1 MNLLKIFTE
10 PGKNKGVIA
19 GIVGGLF
26 FGGAALA
33 YYSYK
38 KELEVLND
46 PKHIQELER
55 LEQNERDEEFLS
67 NVKRAIIDQL
77 SKGGPGILPP
87 EIIAKL
93 YQFNLQAIKHEYIQ
107 LLRASRE
114 ERRKH
119 LNVDMKKYEEHVLKH
134 DEDLENLVIGQEEK
148 VFQRLGMPI
157 QLWEQSFQYLLQR
170 DPQFHYLPMLLLKEI
185 RREFSV
191 VPLSILNTE
200 MLRKVLQFQ
209 IQTYPKIAH
218 DHVDPSISAMVVSDI
233 LTDLVYQEFGLEEED
248 IWKVP
253 KTEITPEVKELIERL
268 QETINRSKGKKSQ
281 VSNNLTESTELKIK
295 LGETEPEKPE
305 LSDHV
310 EKISEPI
317 VETPEIALETAGPA
331 PIKAEIG
338 FDVPIIQEVVEKEAE
353 TKKEET
359 PFN

>member
-134 DEDLENLVIGQEEK
+134 DDDLENLVIGQEER

-157 QLWEQSFQYLLQR
+157 QLWEQSFQYMLQR

-191 VPLSILNTE
+191 VPLSILDTE

-209 IQTYPKIAH
+209 IETYPKIAH
-218 DHVDPSISAMVVSDI
+218 DHVDPAISSMVVSDI
-233 LTDLVYQEFGLEEED
+233 LTDLVYQQFGLEEED
-248 IWKVP
+248 IWRVP
-253 KTEITPEVKELIERL
+253 KTEITPEIKELIDRL
-268 QETINRSKGKKSQ
+268 QETINGSKKGKKAQ
-281 VSNNLTESTELKIK
+281 VSNNLTESTGIK
-295 LGETEPEKPE
+295 LGETDQEKTELPESLEP
-305 LSDHV
+305 
-310 EKISEPI
+310 ISKPI
-317 VETPEIALETAGPA
+317 VETPEIALETAGPP
-331 PIKAEIG
+331 PIQAELG
-338 FDVPIIQEVVEKEAE
+338 LDEPIIQEVVENEVEA
-353 TKKEET
+353 KKEET
-359 PFN
+359 PAN